1 MTASAD
7 SGLAMGL
14 CDAPIALAQSR
25 PNDGPSPGQRKWSIR
40 DEALIVAVRVHPREI
55 GRSDLAPARLAPV

>member
-1 MTASAD
+1 VTASTQ

-25 PNDGPSPGQRKWSIR
+25 PNDGRSPGQREWRIR
-40 DEALIVAVRVHPREI
+40 DEASIVPVRVHPSEI
-55 GRSDLAPARLAPV
+55 GRSAMQNRRAGS